1 MYTIHKDFNFL
12 KNLLT
17 EFLSQPDL
25 IERFQIMKQTKI
37 SGWETWFQIELAIF
51 LQQHENVAEWERESR
66 HSLDKRKKD
75 YRNNISIDFYIRQKY
90 AQESIP
96 LEIKQNEVART
107 CIRNMIND
115 IAKFRS
121 IRRSSLRTGRE
132 PWCLGIHNKVTEK
145 TIRDYLIDYELN
157 YLENCLWIHEIP
169 NTEYMVTLF

>member
-1 MYTIHKDFNFL
+1 MYKIHKDFNFL

-115 IAKFRS
+115 IAKF
-121 IRRSSLRTGRE
+121 IR
-132 PWCLGIHNKVTEK
+132 
-145 TIRDYLIDYELN
+145 IRL
-157 YLENCLWIHEIP
+157 
-169 NTEYMVTLF
+169 

>member
-1 MYTIHKDFNFL
+1 MYKIHKDFNFL

-75 YRNNISIDFYIRQKY
+75 YRNNVSIDFYIRQKY

-107 CIRNMIND
+107 CIKNMIDD
-115 IAKFRS
+115 IEKFRN

-132 PWCLGIHNKVTEK
+132 PWCFG
-145 TIRDYLIDYELN
+145 DS
-157 YLENCLWIHEIP
+157 
-169 NTEYMVTLF
+169 